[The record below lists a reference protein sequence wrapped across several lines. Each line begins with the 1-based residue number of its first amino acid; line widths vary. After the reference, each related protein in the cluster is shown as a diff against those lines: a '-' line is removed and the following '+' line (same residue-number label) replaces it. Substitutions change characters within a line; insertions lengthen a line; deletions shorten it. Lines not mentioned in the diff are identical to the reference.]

1 MSGLNKIFYKRKR
14 KSMANPILDNLNPQQ
29 KEAVMHTQG
38 PLLVFAGAGS
48 GKTRVITRRIAY
60 LISEKGVSSE
70 NILAVTFTKKAAEEM
85 KERVEEI
92 LRKLEGG
99 VEQTLPTIGTFHSI
113 ASGILRREAQ
123 KADLASNFTIL
134 DAKDSENMIKEIMLE
149 LDIDVKQFKP
159 RSISWYIQQA
169 KNDLVSAENFPLT
182 YSGFVED
189 IAAQVYENYEMRKTE
204 INAVDFGDLLFKTV
218 QLFKDNEDIINKYQK
233 RYEYLLVDEYQ
244 DTNKV
249 QYDLSRMLAADN
261 NNICVVGD
269 DDQGI
274 YKWRGADIKNIINFQ
289 KDFNNVKVVKLE
301 QNYRSVANVI
311 EAAVSVIKKNN
322 ERVDKALWT
331 EKNPGEPIVVYQS
344 EDAESEANFVVDEI
358 LDMKARGRTLSEMS
372 VLYRTNYQ
380 SRAIEEA
387 MLKRGVPYKL
397 IGGYRFYDR
406 KEVKDI
412 LSYLK
417 FIINPKDTVSV
428 LRVINSPSRKMGPKS
443 VGALSQIAK
452 KCGCELGE
460 LLIAAFWI
468 KKSDLPVAGFSE
480 ELVPNIAELGDELSR
495 FQKVIDIFGGMFYDS
510 NGQDVADV
518 IDMIISRT
526 RYIESFDDGSDE
538 AQARKENLMELKNVA
553 SGYKNSN
560 DNDESE
566 GDLGNPAIVRFL
578 EGVALLE
585 DTDSLESNESG
596 KVTLMTLHSSKG
608 LEFPVVFIVGM
619 EEGLLPHSRSLSD
632 YAEIEEERRLCYVG
646 ITRAKERL
654 FLSFAKSRMVQGGD
668 FGRVPSRFL
677 ADIPEDVCD
686 FFSQT

>member
-1 MSGLNKIFYKRKR
+1 MSEET
-14 KSMANPILDNLNPQQ
+14 NPILKDLNPQQ
-29 KEAVMHTQG
+29 KEAVKHTEG

-60 LISEKGVSSE
+60 LISEKGISAN

-85 KERVEEI
+85 RERVESI
-92 LRKLEGG
+92 LRELDSNTENAGG
-99 VEQTLPTIGTFHSI
+99 ETLPSIGTFHSI
-113 ASGILRREAQ
+113 ASRILRIEAES
-123 KADLASNFTIL
+123 ANLSPNFTIL
-134 DAKDSENMIKEIMLE
+134 DAKDSENMIKEVMIE

-169 KNDLVSAENFPLT
+169 KNDLITPRDFPLT

-189 IAAQVYENYEMRKTE
+189 IAAEVYENYENRKEE

-218 QLFKDNEDIINKYQK
+218 QLFKERDEIFKKYQG
-233 RYEYLLVDEYQ
+233 RYQYLLVDEYQ

-249 QYDLSRMLAADN
+249 QYNLSQMLAADN

-289 KDFNNVKVVKLE
+289 KDFSDVKVVKLE

-322 ERVDKALWT
+322 ERVSKSLWT
-331 EKNPGEPIVVYQS
+331 EKGSGQPIVVYQS

-358 LDMKARGRTLSEMS
+358 LDMKARGRSLSEFA

-417 FIINPKDTVSV
+417 FIVNPKDAVSV

-443 VGALSQIAK
+443 VGKLSKMAK
-452 KCGCELGE
+452 ACGCELGE
-460 LLIAAFWI
+460 LLVAAYWI
-468 KKSDLPVAGFSE
+468 GKSDLPVYGFDEDIIPQIESYSE
-480 ELVPNIAELGDELSR
+480 ELTKFS
-495 FQKVIDIFGGMFYDS
+495 KVIDLFGGLFFDAR
-510 NGQDVADV
+510 GQSAADV
-518 IDMIISRT
+518 IDMVISRT
-526 RYIESFDDGSDE
+526 HYVESLDDGSE
-538 AQARKENLMELKNVA
+538 AAEAKKENLVELKNVA
-553 SGYKNSN
+553 SSYSSGKMVTASVN
-560 DNDESE
+560 DVNASIM
-566 GDLGNPAIVRFL
+566 AFL

-585 DTDSLESNESG
+585 DTDSLENSNSG

-632 YAEIEEERRLCYVG
+632 YAELEEERRLCYVG

-654 FLSFAKSRMVQGGD
+654 FLSFARSRMVQGGD

-677 ADIPEDVCD
+677 ADIPEGVCE
-686 FFSQT
+686 FYSG